1 MANSTPDIKLADT
14 AIKAIER
21 ILSTGQ
27 RVELIPVKD
36 GVKVVK
42 VKRETVD
49 VEDHKAR

>member
-1 MANSTPDIKLADT
+1 MTNSTSDIKLADIV
-14 AIKAIER
+14 IKAIER

-27 RVELIPVKD
+27 RVELIPVRN